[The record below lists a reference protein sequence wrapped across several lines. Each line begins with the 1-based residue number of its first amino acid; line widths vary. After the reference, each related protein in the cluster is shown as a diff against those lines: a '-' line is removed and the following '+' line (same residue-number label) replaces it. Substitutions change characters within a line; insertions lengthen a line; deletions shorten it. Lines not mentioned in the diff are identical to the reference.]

1 MDVTG
6 EMVQPDRAF
15 KVTAEVLRRK
25 PESALVWYED
35 FCDYSE
41 IPTNY
46 FTVLDGSWK
55 IWKDEVLTV
64 SVSIRSW
71 KAVEN
76 WHWITPDFLK
86 SM

>member
-1 MDVTG
+1 MDVNG

-55 IWKDEVLTV
+55 IWKDESSDRVRKYSQLEAF
-64 SVSIRSW
+64 S
-71 KAVEN
+71 AV
-76 WHWITPDFLK
+76 
-86 SM
+86 